1 MPGYAGIMMT
11 FVLFRLL
18 GLQLPGW
25 VIAVAAVLA
34 ALATGGAALLG
45 DRRRQLE
52 RRRSEG
58 RAMVRAFLDDY
69 QLVLGKQV
77 RDALRVLQSD
87 LRTST
92 SAVVSKHL
100 RQLSERLDAA
110 GSAARGA
117 RRTADEV
124 ADVEADLG
132 SIATLRERA
141 GALLDPPAGGAPARR
156 LVPVA

>member
-1 MPGYAGIMMT
+1 
-11 FVLFRLL
+11 
-18 GLQLPGW
+18 
-25 VIAVAAVLA
+25 
-34 ALATGGAALLG
+34 
-45 DRRRQLE
+45 
-52 RRRSEG
+52 
-58 RAMVRAFLDDY
+58 MVRAFLDDY